1 MSTNLETP
9 HKNTITIFRN
19 KKQNQNPITM
29 VTAYD
34 FTSAV
39 IADKAGL
46 DAILVGDS
54 LGMVMMGHENTLQV
68 SMDIM
73 VYHCQCVSRAVKH
86 AFVIAD
92 MPFLSYQISI
102 EEAVRNAGRLISE
115 GGASAVKLEGGM
127 EFAPVIKAIIQAG
140 MPVMGH
146 LGLTPQS
153 INQMGGFLMQA
164 RLSDQALKLMDDAHC
179 LQETGCFSLVLESIP
194 ANLATYVSEHL
205 QIPTI
210 GIGAGNGCDGQV
222 LVWQD
227 ILGMNASFQPKF
239 VKTYANLDQTITDA
253 LTQYQKDVQTRA
265 FPSSEHSRE
274 MDETEWKHF
283 ISSMPPKEN

>member
-9 HKNTITIFRN
+9 HKNTITLFKT

-34 FTSAV
+34 YTSAL
-39 IADKAGL
+39 IADAAGL
-46 DAILVGDS
+46 DVILVGDS

-92 MPFLSYQISI
+92 MPFLSYQISS

-127 EFAPVIKAIIQAG
+127 EFKSVIKAILHAG
-140 MPVMGH
+140 IPVMGH

-164 RLSDQALKLMDDAHC
+164 RQSDQALKLMDDAHC
-179 LQETGCFSLVLESIP
+179 LQEIGCFSLVLESIP
-194 ANLATYVSEHL
+194 ANLATYVSKHL

-239 VKTYANLDQTITDA
+239 VKAYANLHQTITDA
-253 LTQYQKDVQTRA
+253 LSQYQQDVQMRA

-283 ISSMPPKEN
+283 MNCMPSRED